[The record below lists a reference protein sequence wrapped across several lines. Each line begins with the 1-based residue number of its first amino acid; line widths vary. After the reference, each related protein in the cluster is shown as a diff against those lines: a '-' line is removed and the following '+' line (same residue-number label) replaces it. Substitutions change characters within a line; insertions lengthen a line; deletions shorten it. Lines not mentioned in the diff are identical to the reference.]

1 MKKSTRILFA
11 LVAVMLLAS
20 ACSQPAAP
28 TAPVATQAP
37 AAAAPAAEPAA
48 PAEPV
53 STSGSTVTLKIGY
66 STNEEDPRGLASKRF
81 KEIVEQA
88 SGGSI
93 IVEIYPSGQLGGD
106 AALIEAMALD
116 SGMVDIIITDASNF
130 ATYDAKMGVSALPFL
145 FKDFETAWKF
155 MDSDLVA
162 GVEEALIEQ
171 NMRVLA
177 HFCNGFRCVTTSKG
191 EVLSPADMK
200 GMLIRTPENPV
211 IMATMRALGANPQ
224 PLAFSELYIALQQ
237 GTYDAQENPVPV
249 IFNNKLYEVQK
260 YLSITNHIYSGMCF
274 TISESIWQTMSAE
287 QQQLVADAAKEVQ
300 TYNRELNKQM
310 TEDFLAELEA
320 KGMVISHP
328 DLAPFS
334 EATAS
339 VANDLSGQYGTLL
352 DDLKAWLAENQ

>member
-11 LVAVMLLAS
+11 LVAVMMLVS
-20 ACSQPAAP
+20 ACGQPAAP
-28 TAPVATQAP
+28 TAPTAPAAPEAP

-48 PAEPV
+48 PAEP
-53 STSGSTVTLKIGY
+53 TLSGSTVTLKIGY
-66 STNEEDPRGLASKRF
+66 STNEEDPRGLASKKF

-177 HFCNGFRCVTTSKG
+177 HFCNGFRCVTTSKS

-200 GMLIRTPENPV
+200 GMLIRMSSAICEVAAHYHPCRV
-211 IMATMRALGANPQ
+211 IRLGLRDVYAR
-224 PLAFSELYIALQQ
+224 SGIA
-237 GTYDAQENPVPV
+237 
-249 IFNNKLYEVQK
+249 
-260 YLSITNHIYSGMCF
+260 
-274 TISESIWQTMSAE
+274 
-287 QQQLVADAAKEVQ
+287 AD
-300 TYNRELNKQM
+300 
-310 TEDFLAELEA
+310 
-320 KGMVISHP
+320 
-328 DLAPFS
+328 
-334 EATAS
+334 
-339 VANDLSGQYGTLL
+339 LL
-352 DDLKAWLAENQ
+352 DAYGLSVQDIVAGAKRAMGVVE